1 MKVEKEPERAVN
13 KNLKLNGYNLMQH
26 ERARLPK
33 RVRESALARRAYQ
46 CCIVLLEARA
56 RELMLRGEA
65 KAEAKASGRIARK
78 ARRAKARAVTLIRLE
93 ADVN

>member
-1 MKVEKEPERAVN
+1 MQRERIRR
-13 KNLKLNGYNLMQH
+13 LKRPS
-26 ERARLPK
+26 EREEAK
-33 RVRESALARRAYQ
+33 AAYR

-78 ARRAKARAVTLIRLE
+78 ARRTKVRPVTLIRLE

>member
-1 MKVEKEPERAVN
+1 
-13 KNLKLNGYNLMQH
+13 MQH

-33 RVRESALARRAYQ
+33 RTRESAQARREYQ

-56 RELMLRGEA
+56 RELMVCGEA
-65 KAEAKASGRIARK
+65 RAEAKASARIARK
-78 ARRAKARAVTLIRLE
+78 AHRTKVRPVTRIRLE

>member
-1 MKVEKEPERAVN
+1 
-13 KNLKLNGYNLMQH
+13 MQR
-26 ERARLPK
+26 ERARRPK
-33 RVRESALARRAYQ
+33 RPSEREEARLEYQ

-56 RELMLRGEA
+56 RELMLCGEA

-78 ARRAKARAVTLIRLE
+78 AHRTKVRPVTLIRLE

>member
-1 MKVEKEPERAVN
+1 MR
-13 KNLKLNGYNLMQH
+13 H

-33 RVRESALARRAYQ
+33 RPSERMEAKRAYQ
-46 CCIVLLEARA
+46 CRIALLEARA
-56 RELMLRGEA
+56 RELMCCGEA

-78 ARRAKARAVTLIRLE
+78 ARRPKGRAVTIIRLE

>member
-1 MKVEKEPERAVN
+1 
-13 KNLKLNGYNLMQH
+13 MQR

-33 RVRESALARRAYQ
+33 RPRESAEARRAYQ

-78 ARRAKARAVTLIRLE
+78 ARRTKVRPVTLIRLE

>member
-1 MKVEKEPERAVN
+1 MQRERS
-13 KNLKLNGYNLMQH
+13 
-26 ERARLPK
+26 RLPK
-33 RVRESALARRAYQ
+33 RPCESAEARRAYR

-56 RELMLRGEA
+56 RELMLCGEA

-78 ARRAKARAVTLIRLE
+78 ARRTKVRPVTLIRLE